1 MAVIGKRYAK
11 ALIDAAQTAEKRN
24 LLNEYLSE
32 FAGIFSEIS
41 EFRKIILDP
50 RIDGNMKYGVIQ
62 ELFSGKEDKLFL
74 SFIRLL
80 IDKKRIGWV
89 EEIFNEYEVLNREM
103 NHELLIKIVSAVPL
117 NDSEING
124 ITDKYKRIYN
134 VGSVKYATEIDR
146 SLLGGVKVIVGN
158 KVYDGSVR
166 TKLENML

>member
-11 ALIDAAQTAEKRN
+11 ALIDAAQTSEKRN

-32 FAGIFSEIS
+32 FTGIFSGNE

-50 RIDGNMKYGVIQ
+50 RIDSNMKFGVVQ
-62 ELFSGKEDKLFL
+62 ELFQGKEDKLFL

-80 IDKKRIGWV
+80 IDKKRISWV
-89 EEIFNEYEVLNREM
+89 EEIFHEYESMNREK
-103 NHELLIKIVSAVPL
+103 NNELFIKIVSAVPL
-117 NDSEING
+117 NDGEING

-134 VGSVKYATEIDR
+134 VGSVKCATEVD
-146 SLLGGVKVIVGN
+146 SALLGGVKVIVGN
-158 KVYDGSVR
+158 KVYDGSVK

>member
-1 MAVIGKRYAK
+1 
-11 ALIDAAQTAEKRN
+11 
-24 LLNEYLSE
+24 
-32 FAGIFSEIS
+32 
-41 EFRKIILDP
+41 
-50 RIDGNMKYGVIQ
+50 
-62 ELFSGKEDKLFL
+62 
-74 SFIRLL
+74 
-80 IDKKRIGWV
+80 
-89 EEIFNEYEVLNREM
+89 M

-117 NDSEING
+117 NDGEING